1 MLRLLPNSESF
12 SPLLMSEIES
22 CHFLDATSVPGAAF
36 SSALGR
42 LLPTT
47 AWLPRISIFAVAGRG
62 QSRSTQEGSIVSK
75 TFALQR
81 GYNHEFLD
89 RALGLSR
96 DLEKRLLDECH
107 SPAKCLLICTSPHWT
122 PVAERW
128 PGPVAYYSLDFTYAY
143 AGASP
148 SQILS
153 LDKRLCR
160 ASTLVFSVSR
170 RIGEYLIDRAGCDPG
185 RVVVLPNA
193 TLSENIQ
200 SEAAPPMPRPAEML
214 GLPGPIAGVIGNM
227 ADNLD
232 WVLLR
237 QVFAR
242 VPALHW
248 AFVGPATSNI
258 ADSGQ
263 RAARKAVMRNRQ
275 AHFLGARPYSQLQ
288 SYARAFDVAVLPYRR
303 KEPTYSGSAT
313 RFYEHLAAGR
323 PMIATRNVHELL
335 AKEPYLRLVDTA
347 DQLAGELNQLRQLGF
362 RDGLETARI
371 KASQAETWDVRAQL
385 MLRSLTGMLHPKPN
399 SPNSLEIREN
409 PCNLTNCR
417 CACTY

>member
-200 SEAAPPMPRPAEML
+200 SEAAPPMPRPAETWPITSIGSFSARCSTGFQPSTGPSSVRRPQTSPIPVKGRRVRLSCGTGKPIFWARVHTVSFSPM
-214 GLPGPIAGVIGNM
+214 PAPSTSPCFPIAAKSPPI
-227 ADNLD
+227 
-232 WVLLR
+232 
-237 QVFAR
+237 
-242 VPALHW
+242 
-248 AFVGPATSNI
+248 
-258 ADSGQ
+258 
-263 RAARKAVMRNRQ
+263 RAAPRG
-275 AHFLGARPYSQLQ
+275 FTSIWLP
-288 SYARAFDVAVLPYRR
+288 DVP
-303 KEPTYSGSAT
+303 
-313 RFYEHLAAGR
+313 
-323 PMIATRNVHELL
+323 
-335 AKEPYLRLVDTA
+335 
-347 DQLAGELNQLRQLGF
+347 
-362 RDGLETARI
+362 
-371 KASQAETWDVRAQL
+371 
-385 MLRSLTGMLHPKPN
+385 
-399 SPNSLEIREN
+399 
-409 PCNLTNCR
+409 
-417 CACTY
+417 